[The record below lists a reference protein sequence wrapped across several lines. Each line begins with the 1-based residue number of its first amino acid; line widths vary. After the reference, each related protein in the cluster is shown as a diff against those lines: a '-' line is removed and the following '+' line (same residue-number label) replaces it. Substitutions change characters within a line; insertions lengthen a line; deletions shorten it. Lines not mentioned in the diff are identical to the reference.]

1 MGHFR
6 HLRFVSYSVFALCW
20 ILRFRPRI
28 KALRLPN
35 AANLLVSAE
44 EQHKLLVLGSAKP
57 GSENLCASPRNTKKN
72 MTQVKQC
79 VSDSCDFS
87 FV

>member
-44 EQHKLLVLGSAKP
+44 EQHKLLNCLFWAPQNQGRRISVPVQETQKKHD
-57 GSENLCASPRNTKKN
+57 ASQTVCFG
-72 MTQVKQC
+72 QL
-79 VSDSCDFS
+79 
-87 FV
+87 